1 MKLDE
6 LIVEYRE
13 IYIVG
18 INKKLHMCLY
28 LNFIICLQSAK
39 FGTLVDIIRS
49 RAVNPP
55 CCYCSRKVVYFRKSA
70 VQLRFLVI

>member
-28 LNFIICLQSAK
+28 LNFIIGHQSAK
-39 FGTLVDIIRS
+39 F
-49 RAVNPP
+49 AHW
-55 CCYCSRKVVYFRKSA
+55 
-70 VQLRFLVI
+70 